1 MRLKYELSGNST
13 WPWIITHLFVDDL
26 PIIPVAIVPRKR
38 LSECKIVQTLN
49 WLVSKGHN
57 FQRDWMGGHTPILL
71 FELYKQQEWGRE
83 PYLLNYA
90 GQSPLFDA

>member
-1 MRLKYELSGNST
+1 
-13 WPWIITHLFVDDL
+13 
-26 PIIPVAIVPRKR
+26 
-38 LSECKIVQTLN
+38 
-49 WLVSKGHN
+49 
-57 FQRDWMGGHTPILL
+57 MGGHTPILL